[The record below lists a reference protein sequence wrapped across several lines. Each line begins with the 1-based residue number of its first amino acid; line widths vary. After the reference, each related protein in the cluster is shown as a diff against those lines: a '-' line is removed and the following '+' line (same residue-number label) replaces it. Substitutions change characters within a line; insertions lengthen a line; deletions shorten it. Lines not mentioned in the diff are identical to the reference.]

1 MLPATFATSQVAMS
15 PESQFLEHM
24 KIPDVPGVF
33 ALGCFERRVTLYSQ
47 QVRALNLVHSLF
59 QAGREREGKL
69 RAGSKVLVIGGGA
82 AGLTA
87 AAGAAVRGCKVTLLE
102 QMGVLLPMF
111 RDNSTRWLHPHIY
124 EWPRPGSEAPRA
136 NLPLLDWKA
145 DLARKVARQLLTQW
159 EPLAERYSITTHR
172 HVRDIRIREPD
183 VNSQRLV
190 TWNAPGHDED
200 RFDTIILA
208 VGFGLERTP
217 ANAPVRS
224 YWGTDSLGDTARD
237 PTRPRLRYLV
247 SGIGD
252 GGLIDL
258 CRLCLRGF
266 RHEDVVRQYLS
277 SPALASLKARLLE
290 LEDDFHA
297 NRLQET
303 DFFMRYRELPVPPEL
318 DEQLRRDLREDT
330 SVVLNST
337 SPSPLSP
344 RASIL
349 NRFLASRLI
358 QLGRVTCK
366 PGSIEVARVD
376 GGYSVTFTDGGLRE
390 AERFDEI
397 VIRHGPVSPLKPL
410 LRHLLEESAL
420 DKLDARMRTLA
431 ELDQTR
437 EPLFDKKDFTPS
449 GSATG
454 LLAPAPSAPAAVP
467 AARTTRSS
475 GSAARESSAAPAVA
489 VRNPT
494 TRSLR
499 LLMREVLP
507 DDASFN
513 AFCLENFREVLG
525 RFSSGMDRMQKENLL
540 LTVEKAAKIL
550 TRLHEDYPA
559 RVAEHEHLL
568 QYEP

>member
-1 MLPATFATSQVAMS
+1 MS

-33 ALGCFERRVTLYSQ
+33 VLGCFERRVTLYSQ

-102 QMGVLLPMF
+102 QMGVLLPLF
-111 RDNSTRWLHPHIY
+111 RDNFTRWLHPHIY
-124 EWPRPGSEAPRA
+124 EWPRPGSEVPQA

-145 DLARKVARQLLTQW
+145 DLAREVARQLLTQW
-159 EPLAERYSITTHR
+159 EPLAERYSIITHC
-172 HVRDIRIREPD
+172 HVRDIRIRAPD

-200 RFDTIILA
+200 RFDTVILA
-208 VGFGLERTP
+208 VGFGLEKPP

-266 RHEDVVRQYLS
+266 RHEEVVRQYLS
-277 SPALASLKARLLE
+277 SPALDSLKARLLE
-290 LEDDFHA
+290 LEEDFHA

-303 DFFMRYRELPVPPEL
+303 DFFRRYRELSVPPEL
-318 DEQLRRDLREDT
+318 DKQLRRDLRDDT

-358 QLGRVTCK
+358 QLGKVTYK
-366 PGSIEVARVD
+366 PGSVEVTRVD
-376 GGYSVTFTDGGLRE
+376 AGFSVTFTEGGLRE
-390 AERFDEI
+390 TESFDDI
-397 VIRHGPVSPLKPL
+397 VIRHGPVSPLQPL

-420 DKLDARMRTLA
+420 NKLDARMRTLA

-437 EPLFDKKDFTPS
+437 EPLFEKKDFTPS
-449 GSATG
+449 ASSIGP
-454 LLAPAPSAPAAVP
+454 LVPAPPAPDVARAV
-467 AARTTRSS
+467 RTTKPS
-475 GSAARESSAAPAVA
+475 GSAAPESSAAPAVA
-489 VRNPT
+489 VRSPT
-494 TRSLR
+494 TKSLR
-499 LLMREVLP
+499 VLMREVLP

-513 AFCLENFREVLG
+513 AFCLDNFRAVHN
-525 RFSSGMDRMQKENLL
+525 RFSDGMERMQKENLL
-540 LTVEKAAKIL
+540 LRVEEAAKIL
-550 TRLHEDYPA
+550 AMLREDYPDK
-559 RVAEHEHLL
+559 VAEHENLI
-568 QYEP
+568 QYEL